1 MADLAVTATSVLP
14 GTGTIVSGTL
24 GGTATA
30 GQLVRLN
37 TSNQYVTAQSTSAAN
52 SQMAGVALNGGAI
65 NQPVQVQTTGT
76 YTAGGTVLVG
86 KVYIVSATAGGIAP
100 VDDVAGGEF
109 IRVFGVGISAT
120 VIQMIDTPYT
130 GVAAAGA
137 VA

>member
-14 GTGTIVSGTL
+14 GTGTVVTGTL
-24 GGTATA
+24 GGTVTA

-37 TSNQYVTAQSTSAAN
+37 TSNQYVAAQSTSAAN
-52 SQMAGVALNGGAI
+52 SQMAGVALTGGAI
-65 NQPVQVQTTGT
+65 NQPVSVQTTGT

-109 IRVFGVGISAT
+109 IRVFGVGTSAT
-120 VIQMIDTPYT
+120 IIQMIDAPYT